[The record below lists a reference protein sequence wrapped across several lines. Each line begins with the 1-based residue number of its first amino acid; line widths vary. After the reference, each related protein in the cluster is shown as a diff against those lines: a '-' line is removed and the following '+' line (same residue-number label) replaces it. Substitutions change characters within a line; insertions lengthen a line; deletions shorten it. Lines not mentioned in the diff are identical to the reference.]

1 MTLEIPSDT
10 KDIKDTWIIPFT
22 AYTRSGWEFL
32 CISSV
37 SSPLIQWISIRKDRA
52 KERTTQRQEKLSA
65 REEREA
71 NKWGR
76 RGGWVDEQQAILSR
90 WREGQKRKLAENLS
104 RHMFNIMAHLQP
116 NTQKCVFGVTQMVR
130 MKAGTAEEKYN
141 NLRMNC
147 SQVIVG
153 SNTKN
158 QTRNK
163 KLQTQLSLCWS
174 PVLHTAAQGKQQ
186 QCENRN

>member
-1 MTLEIPSDT
+1 MDYSLHCLH
-10 KDIKDTWIIPFT
+10 KV
-22 AYTRSGWEFL
+22 RVR
-32 CISSV
+32 V
-37 SSPLIQWISIRKDRA
+37 SLHIFSFIASHPVNINKERDRA
-52 KERTTQRQEKLSA
+52 KERITQRQEKLSA
-65 REEREA
+65 GEEREA

-163 KLQTQLSLCWS
+163 YCKHNSTFVVPPYFTQQHKGNSS
-174 PVLHTAAQGKQQ
+174 SVRIEIK
-186 QCENRN
+186 

>member
-1 MTLEIPSDT
+1 
-10 KDIKDTWIIPFT
+10 
-22 AYTRSGWEFL
+22 
-32 CISSV
+32 
-37 SSPLIQWISIRKDRA
+37 
-52 KERTTQRQEKLSA
+52 
-65 REEREA
+65 
-71 NKWGR
+71 
-76 RGGWVDEQQAILSR
+76 
-90 WREGQKRKLAENLS
+90 
-104 RHMFNIMAHLQP
+104 MAHLQP

-163 KLQTQLSLCWS
+163 KLQTQLNLC
-174 PVLHTAAQGKQQ
+174 
-186 QCENRN
+186 